1 MSCSRSC
8 TLVQK
13 YGCHVLFGHYNQ
25 LGLVASQNIKEKS
38 CYGDNVIIVKSRDS
52 KTLGHVD
59 HLTAKALVQIMDVS
73 ESLKFTWLVRQL
85 SLSVH

>member
-1 MSCSRSC
+1 MHFGS
-8 TLVQK
+8 K

-25 LGLVASQNIKEKS
+25 FRLFASQNIKEKS
-38 CYGDNVIIVKSRDS
+38 CYDNNVIVVKSRDG

-59 HLTAKALVQIMDVS
+59 HWTARALVQIMNVS
-73 ESLKFTWLVRQL
+73 ESLKFTWLVRRL